1 MKKYTKTLSILAVTA
16 AAVSTASAATYIWT
30 GGDGIGG
37 GGSGT
42 NWYDVANWD
51 GGVAPSTGTSK
62 IASPIATAATDI
74 AIFDSEMSL
83 LNYMPTDNIELIR
96 VSGSF
101 YPMNIDLRNG
111 TLNFN
116 RAENYAYGNTFTIGD
131 GDLMTAAVFHM
142 AATIDLNR
150 DGSSLLKTYVVNA
163 DGTLSFGQSFTWS
176 HSGSRD
182 AVVQLLGGAV
192 TSSNSIT
199 GLIGDAGDYV
209 SFEAAGSTFTAGFG
223 GSFVLGTDVT
233 GEFGDSFRLGGAL
246 ASDGSTLSYTDN
258 GNSTFTV
265 GVNAVPEPSTTA
277 LLGLGGLALILRRR
291 K

>member
-16 AAVSTASAATYIWT
+16 AAVSTASAVTYTWT

-51 GGVAPSTGTSK
+51 GGVVPSQGSSK

-74 AIFDSEMSL
+74 AIFDSEKSL
-83 LNYMPTDNIELIR
+83 LGYMPTDNIDLVR

-101 YPMNIDLRNG
+101 YPPSIDLRNG
-111 TLNFN
+111 TLNLN

-131 GDLMTAAVFHM
+131 GDLTTAAVFNM
-142 AATIDLNR
+142 AATIDLNWA
-150 DGSSLLKTYVVNA
+150 GSNLKTYVVNA
-163 DGTLSFGQSFTWS
+163 DGTLSFGANFEWS
-176 HSGSRD
+176 NSASQD
-182 AVVQLLGGAV
+182 AVLQLLGGAV
-192 TSSNSIT
+192 TSSSTIS
-199 GLIGDAGDYV
+199 GLTDDTGDYV

-223 GSFVLGTDVT
+223 GSFVDETAVTDA
-233 GEFGDSFRLGGAL
+233 FGDSFRLGGAL
-246 ASDGSTLSYTDN
+246 ALDGSTLSYKDN
-258 GNSTFTV
+258 GGTFTV
-265 GVNAVPEPSTTA
+265 SVVPEPSTTA

>member
-1 MKKYTKTLSILAVTA
+1 MKTKSTLAAFTALAAALTGSAQAVTY
-16 AAVSTASAATYIWT
+16 TWT

-51 GGVAPSTGTSK
+51 GGVAPSQGSSK

-83 LNYMPTDNIELIR
+83 LNYMPTGNIDLVR
-96 VSGSF
+96 VGGGD
-101 YPMNIDLRNG
+101 YPPNIDLRNG
-111 TLNFN
+111 TLNLN
-116 RAENYAYGNTFTIGD
+116 RAENYGFGSTYTIGD
-131 GDLMTAAVFHM
+131 GDLTTSAVFHM
-142 AATIDLNR
+142 AATINLNR
-150 DGSSLLKTYVVNA
+150 DGSSLKTYVVNA
-163 DGTLSFGQSFTWS
+163 DGTLSFGQNATWS
-176 HSGSRD
+176 HNSGRD

-199 GLIGDAGDYV
+199 GLIGDTGDYV

-265 GVNAVPEPSTTA
+265 GVVPEPSTTA